1 MTPTRFHITTHGC
14 RVNRVESD
22 AIAAQLLAAGWEQAS
37 LEEAQIALLN
47 TCTVTGEADHKNR
60 KAIRQALKRQDGP
73 VLVTGCAV
81 NVAAADYEALDPRVC
96 CEPDKTQVAERALAL
111 LSRKEGCAGTG
122 PAYAG
127 SVAREVTRGD
137 RPREERTAR
146 GQAPQMQAASR
157 EESREGTGPASS
169 EGTGPAEGVDNIVTR
184 GDRPRTLVPYGKG
197 FRTRSG
203 IKVQDG
209 CDNACT
215 FCIVHTARGPARSEN
230 PREVLRQASE
240 LVEAGAR
247 ELVLVGID
255 TGAYRWEDM
264 DLAGL
269 IELLLEKT
277 SVGRIRIPSIEPQ
290 SVTRPLMEL
299 MATSEGRL
307 CRHLHLVMQSGSSKV
322 LREMDRR
329 YSAEDFLKLVQE
341 LRRRVP
347 GIALSTDL
355 IAGFPGESDED
366 FEATC
371 AMVRACGFMKLHV
384 FPYSKRPG
392 TPAAQRADQVP
403 PQLIAERAARL
414 SELGRRLSLEDARSR
429 LGCTETAVVE
439 RPGRG
444 TSESF
449 HELRFS
455 DELPLGELVHMRLD
469 SVGED
474 GVISAT
480 AL

>member
-1 MTPTRFHITTHGC
+1 MTPIRFHITTHGC

-22 AIAAQLLAAGWEQAS
+22 AIAAQLLAAGWEQAP

-60 KAIRQALKRQDGP
+60 KAIRQALKRQSGP

-81 NVAAADYEALDPRVC
+81 NVAAASYEALDSRVF
-96 CEPDKTQVAERALAL
+96 CEPDKAQVAARALAL
-111 LSRKEGCAGTG
+111 LSREGGREGTG
-122 PAYAG
+122 PAGGGDAG
-127 SVAREVTRGD
+127 DVTRGD
-137 RPREERTAR
+137 RPREERAKR
-146 GQAPQMQAASR
+146 GQAPQEAAVPATSR
-157 EESREGTGPASS
+157 VGTGPAAV
-169 EGTGPAEGVDNIVTR
+169 GDVAR
-184 GDRPRTLVPYGKG
+184 GDRPRSLVPYGEG

-215 FCIVHTARGPARSEN
+215 FCIVHTARGPARSED

-255 TGAYRWEDM
+255 TGAYRWGDM

-269 IELLLEKT
+269 IALLLEKT

-290 SVTRPLMEL
+290 SVTQPLMEL
-299 MATSEGRL
+299 LSASEGRL

-322 LREMDRR
+322 LGEMDRR
-329 YSAEDFLKLVQE
+329 YNAGEFLELVQE

-347 GIALSTDL
+347 GIALSTDV
-355 IAGFPGESDED
+355 IAGFPGETDED

-371 AMVRACGFMKLHV
+371 EMVRDCGFMKLHV

-392 TPAAQRADQVP
+392 TPAAQRTDQVP

-414 SELGRRLSLEDARSR
+414 GELGRQLSLEDARSR
-429 LGCTETAVVE
+429 LGCVETAVVE

>member
-1 MTPTRFHITTHGC
+1 M
-14 RVNRVESD
+14 
-22 AIAAQLLAAGWEQAS
+22 
-37 LEEAQIALLN
+37 
-47 TCTVTGEADHKNR
+47 
-60 KAIRQALKRQDGP
+60 
-73 VLVTGCAV
+73 
-81 NVAAADYEALDPRVC
+81 
-96 CEPDKTQVAERALAL
+96 
-111 LSRKEGCAGTG
+111 
-122 PAYAG
+122 
-127 SVAREVTRGD
+127 
-137 RPREERTAR
+137 
-146 GQAPQMQAASR
+146 
-157 EESREGTGPASS
+157 
-169 EGTGPAEGVDNIVTR
+169 
-184 GDRPRTLVPYGKG
+184 
-197 FRTRSG
+197 
-203 IKVQDG
+203 
-209 CDNACT
+209 
-215 FCIVHTARGPARSEN
+215 
-230 PREVLRQASE
+230 
-240 LVEAGAR
+240 
-247 ELVLVGID
+247 GID

-329 YSAEDFLKLVQE
+329 YSAEDVLKLVQE

>member
-22 AIAAQLLAAGWEQAS
+22 AIAAQLLAAGWEQAP

-60 KAIRQALKRQDGP
+60 KAIRQALKRQGGP

-96 CEPDKTQVAERALAL
+96 CESDKAQVAARALAL
-111 LSRKEGCAGTG
+111 LSCGEGCEGTG
-122 PAYAG
+122 PAAASG
-127 SVAREVTRGD
+127 VARGD
-137 RPREERTAR
+137 RPRKERTAR
-146 GQAPQMQAASR
+146 GQAPQLQTAAR
-157 EESREGTGPASS
+157 V
-169 EGTGPAEGVDNIVTR
+169 GTGPAEGAVGGVAR
-184 GDRPRTLVPYGKG
+184 GDRPRTLVPYGEG

-215 FCIVHTARGPARSEN
+215 FCIVHTARGPARSED

-255 TGAYRWEDM
+255 TGAYRWEGM

-269 IELLLEKT
+269 IALLLERT

-299 MATSEGRL
+299 MAASEGRL

-329 YSAEDFLKLVQE
+329 YSAEEFLELAQE
-341 LRRRVP
+341 LRHRVP
-347 GIALSTDL
+347 GIALSTDV
-355 IAGFPGESDED
+355 IAGFPGETDED

-371 AMVRACGFMKLHV
+371 EMVRACGFMKLHV

-414 SELGRRLSLEDARSR
+414 GELGRQLSLEDARSR
-429 LGCTETAVVE
+429 LGCVETTVVE

-455 DELPLGELVHMRLD
+455 DDLPLGELVHMRLD

>member
-22 AIAAQLLAAGWEQAS
+22 AIAAQLLAAGWEQAP

-60 KAIRQALKRQDGP
+60 KAIRQALKRQGGP

-96 CEPDKTQVAERALAL
+96 CEPDKAQVAARALAL
-111 LSRKEGCAGTG
+111 LSCGEGCEGTG
-122 PAYAG
+122 PAAASG
-127 SVAREVTRGD
+127 VARGD
-137 RPREERTAR
+137 RPRKERTAR
-146 GQAPQMQAASR
+146 GQAPQLQTAAR
-157 EESREGTGPASS
+157 V
-169 EGTGPAEGVDNIVTR
+169 GTGPAEGAVGGDAR
-184 GDRPRTLVPYGKG
+184 GDRPRTLVPYGEG

-215 FCIVHTARGPARSEN
+215 FCIVHTARGPARSED
-230 PREVLRQASE
+230 PREVLHQASE

-255 TGAYRWEDM
+255 TGAYRWEGM

-269 IELLLEKT
+269 IALLLEKT

-299 MATSEGRL
+299 MAASEGRL

-329 YSAEDFLKLVQE
+329 YSAEEFLELAQE
-341 LRRRVP
+341 LRHRVP
-347 GIALSTDL
+347 GIALSTDI
-355 IAGFPGESDED
+355 IAGFPGETDED

-371 AMVRACGFMKLHV
+371 EMVRACGFMKLHV

-414 SELGRRLSLEDARSR
+414 GELGRQLSLEDARSR
-429 LGCTETAVVE
+429 LGCVETTVVE

-455 DELPLGELVHMRLD
+455 DDLPLGELVHMRLD

>member
-22 AIAAQLLAAGWEQAS
+22 AIAAQLLAAGWEQAP

-60 KAIRQALKRQDGP
+60 KAIRQALKRQGGP

-96 CEPDKTQVAERALAL
+96 CEPDKAQVAARALAL
-111 LSRKEGCAGTG
+111 LSCGEGCEGTG
-122 PAYAG
+122 PAAASG
-127 SVAREVTRGD
+127 VARGD
-137 RPREERTAR
+137 RPRKERTAR
-146 GQAPQMQAASR
+146 GQAPQLQTAAR
-157 EESREGTGPASS
+157 V
-169 EGTGPAEGVDNIVTR
+169 GTGPAEGAVGGVAR
-184 GDRPRTLVPYGKG
+184 GDRPRTLVPYGEG

-215 FCIVHTARGPARSEN
+215 FCIVHTARGPARSED

-255 TGAYRWEDM
+255 TGAYRWEGM

-269 IELLLEKT
+269 IALLLERT

-299 MATSEGRL
+299 MAASEGRL

-329 YSAEDFLKLVQE
+329 YSAEEFLELAQE
-341 LRRRVP
+341 LRHRVP
-347 GIALSTDL
+347 GIALSTDV
-355 IAGFPGESDED
+355 IAGFPGETDED

-371 AMVRACGFMKLHV
+371 EMVRACGFMKLHV

-414 SELGRRLSLEDARSR
+414 GELGRQLSLEDARSR
-429 LGCTETAVVE
+429 LGCVETTVVE

-455 DELPLGELVHMRLD
+455 DDLPLGELVHMRLD

>member
-22 AIAAQLLAAGWEQAS
+22 AIAAQLLAAGWEQAP

-60 KAIRQALKRQDGP
+60 KAIRQALKRQGGP

-96 CEPDKTQVAERALAL
+96 CEPDKAQVAARALAL
-111 LSRKEGCAGTG
+111 LSRGEGCVGTG
-122 PAYAG
+122 PAAAG
-127 SVAREVTRGD
+127 DVARGD
-137 RPREERTAR
+137 RPREERTAW
-146 GQAPQMQAASR
+146 GQAPQLQTAAR
-157 EESREGTGPASS
+157 V
-169 EGTGPAEGVDNIVTR
+169 GTGPAEGAVGGDAR
-184 GDRPRTLVPYGKG
+184 GDRPRTLVPYGEG

-455 DELPLGELVHMRLD
+455 DELPLGELVHMRFD

>member
-22 AIAAQLLAAGWEQAS
+22 AIAAQLLAAGWEQAP

-111 LSRKEGCAGTG
+111 LSREEGCAGTG
-122 PAYAG
+122 PADAG
-127 SVAREVTRGD
+127 SVARGVARGD

-146 GQAPQMQAASR
+146 GQAPQMQAAPR
-157 EESREGTGPASS
+157 VESRV
-169 EGTGPAEGVDNIVTR
+169 GTGPAEGVDNIVTQ
-184 GDRPRTLVPYGKG
+184 GDMPRTQVPYGAG

>member
-22 AIAAQLLAAGWEQAS
+22 AIAAQLLAAGWEQAP

-60 KAIRQALKRQDGP
+60 KAIRQALKRQGGP

-96 CEPDKTQVAERALAL
+96 CESDKAQVAARALAL
-111 LSRKEGCAGTG
+111 LSCGEGCEGTG
-122 PAYAG
+122 PAAASG
-127 SVAREVTRGD
+127 VARGD
-137 RPREERTAR
+137 RPRKERTAW
-146 GQAPQMQAASR
+146 GQAPQLQTAAR
-157 EESREGTGPASS
+157 V
-169 EGTGPAEGVDNIVTR
+169 GTGPAEGAVGGGAR
-184 GDRPRTLVPYGKG
+184 GDRPRTLVPYGEG

-215 FCIVHTARGPARSEN
+215 FCIVHTARGPARSED

-255 TGAYRWEDM
+255 TGAYRWEGM

-269 IELLLEKT
+269 IALLLEKT

-290 SVTRPLMEL
+290 SVTQPLMEL
-299 MATSEGRL
+299 MAASEGRL

-329 YSAEDFLKLVQE
+329 YSAEEFLE
-341 LRRRVP
+341 LAQDLRHRVP
-347 GIALSTDL
+347 GIALSTDI
-355 IAGFPGESDED
+355 IAGFPGETDED

-371 AMVRACGFMKLHV
+371 EMVRACGFMKLHV

-414 SELGRRLSLEDARSR
+414 GELGRQLSLEDARSR
-429 LGCTETAVVE
+429 LGCVETAVIE

-455 DELPLGELVHMRLD
+455 DDLPLGELVHMRLD

-480 AL
+480 AI

>member
-1 MTPTRFHITTHGC
+1 MTPTRFHIITHGC

-22 AIAAQLLAAGWEQAS
+22 AIAAQLLAAGWEQAP
-37 LEEAQIALLN
+37 LEKAQIALLN

-111 LSRKEGCAGTG
+111 LSREEGCVGTG
-122 PAYAG
+122 PADAG

-146 GQAPQMQAASR
+146 GQAPQLQAASR
-157 EESREGTGPASS
+157 V
-169 EGTGPAEGVDNIVTR
+169 GTGPAEGAVDGGAR
-184 GDRPRTLVPYGKG
+184 GDRPRTLVPYGEG

-215 FCIVHTARGPARSEN
+215 FCIVHTARGPARSED

-255 TGAYRWEDM
+255 TGAYRWEGM

-269 IELLLEKT
+269 IALLLERM

-299 MATSEGRL
+299 MAASEGRL

-329 YSAEDFLKLVQE
+329 YSAEEFLELAQE
-341 LRRRVP
+341 LRHRVP
-347 GIALSTDL
+347 GIALSTDV
-355 IAGFPGESDED
+355 IAGFPGETDED

-371 AMVRACGFMKLHV
+371 EMVRACGFMKLHV

-414 SELGRRLSLEDARSR
+414 GELGRQLSLEDARSR
-429 LGCTETAVVE
+429 LGCVETTVVE

-455 DELPLGELVHMRLD
+455 DDLPLGELVHMRLD

>member
-22 AIAAQLLAAGWEQAS
+22 AIAAQLLAAGWEQAP

-60 KAIRQALKRQDGP
+60 KAIRQALKRQGGP

-96 CEPDKTQVAERALAL
+96 CESDKAQVAARALAL
-111 LSRKEGCAGTG
+111 LSCGEGCEGTG
-122 PAYAG
+122 PAAASG
-127 SVAREVTRGD
+127 VARGD
-137 RPREERTAR
+137 RPRKERTAW
-146 GQAPQMQAASR
+146 GQAPQLQTAAR
-157 EESREGTGPASS
+157 V
-169 EGTGPAEGVDNIVTR
+169 GTGPAEGAVGGDAR
-184 GDRPRTLVPYGKG
+184 GDRPRTLVPYGEG

-215 FCIVHTARGPARSEN
+215 FCIVHTARGPARSED

-255 TGAYRWEDM
+255 TGAYRWEGM

-299 MATSEGRL
+299 MAASEGRL

-329 YSAEDFLKLVQE
+329 YSAEEFLELAQE
-341 LRRRVP
+341 LRHRVP
-347 GIALSTDL
+347 GIALSTDV
-355 IAGFPGESDED
+355 IAGFPGETDED

-371 AMVRACGFMKLHV
+371 EMVRACGFMKLHI

-414 SELGRRLSLEDARSR
+414 GELGRQLSLEDARSR
-429 LGCTETAVVE
+429 LGCVETAVIE

-455 DELPLGELVHMRLD
+455 DDLPLGELVHMRLD

>member
-22 AIAAQLLAAGWEQAS
+22 AIAAQLLAAGWEQAP

-60 KAIRQALKRQDGP
+60 KAIRQALKRQGGP

-96 CEPDKTQVAERALAL
+96 CEPDKAQVAARALAL
-111 LSRKEGCAGTG
+111 LSHAEGC
-122 PAYAG
+122 
-127 SVAREVTRGD
+127 
-137 RPREERTAR
+137 
-146 GQAPQMQAASR
+146 
-157 EESREGTGPASS
+157 
-169 EGTGPAEGVDNIVTR
+169 EGTGPAEGAESQPTRGQALQLQTAARVGTGPAEDAVGGDAR
-184 GDRPRTLVPYGKG
+184 GDRPRTLVPYGEG

-215 FCIVHTARGPARSEN
+215 FCIVHTARGPARSED

-255 TGAYRWEDM
+255 TGAYRWEGM

-269 IELLLEKT
+269 IALLLEKT

-290 SVTRPLMEL
+290 SVTRSLMEL
-299 MATSEGRL
+299 MAASEGRL

-329 YSAEDFLKLVQE
+329 YSAEEFLELAQE
-341 LRRRVP
+341 LRHRVP
-347 GIALSTDL
+347 GIALSTDV
-355 IAGFPGESDED
+355 IAGFPGETDED

-371 AMVRACGFMKLHV
+371 EMVRACGFMKLHV

-414 SELGRRLSLEDARSR
+414 GELGRQLSLEDARSR
-429 LGCTETAVVE
+429 LGCVETAVVE

-455 DELPLGELVHMRLD
+455 DDLPLGELVHMRLD

>member
-22 AIAAQLLAAGWEQAS
+22 AIAAQLLAAGWEQAP

-111 LSRKEGCAGTG
+111 LSREEGCEGTG
-122 PAYAG
+122 PAAASG
-127 SVAREVTRGD
+127 VARGD
-137 RPREERTAR
+137 RPRKERTAR
-146 GQAPQMQAASR
+146 GQAPQLQTAAR
-157 EESREGTGPASS
+157 V
-169 EGTGPAEGVDNIVTR
+169 GTGPAEGAVGGVAR
-184 GDRPRTLVPYGKG
+184 GDRPRTLVPYGEG

-215 FCIVHTARGPARSEN
+215 FCIVHTARGPARSED

-255 TGAYRWEDM
+255 TGAYRWEGM

-269 IELLLEKT
+269 IALLLERT

-299 MATSEGRL
+299 MAASEGRL

-329 YSAEDFLKLVQE
+329 YSAEEFLELAQE
-341 LRRRVP
+341 LRHRVP
-347 GIALSTDL
+347 GIALSTDV
-355 IAGFPGESDED
+355 IAGFPGETDED

-371 AMVRACGFMKLHV
+371 EMVRACGFMKLHV

-414 SELGRRLSLEDARSR
+414 GELGRQLSLEDARSR
-429 LGCTETAVVE
+429 LGCVETTVVE

-455 DELPLGELVHMRLD
+455 DDLPLGELVHMRLD

>member
-14 RVNRVESD
+14 RVNRVESA
-22 AIAAQLLAAGWEQAS
+22 AIAAQLLAAGWEQAP
-37 LEEAQIALLN
+37 LEKAQIALLN

-111 LSRKEGCAGTG
+111 LSREEGCEGTG
-122 PAYAG
+122 PAAASG
-127 SVAREVTRGD
+127 VARGD
-137 RPREERTAR
+137 RPRKERTAR
-146 GQAPQMQAASR
+146 GQAPQLQTAAR
-157 EESREGTGPASS
+157 V
-169 EGTGPAEGVDNIVTR
+169 GTGPAEGAVGGVAR
-184 GDRPRTLVPYGKG
+184 GDRPRTLVPYGEG

-215 FCIVHTARGPARSEN
+215 FCIVHTARGPARSED

-255 TGAYRWEDM
+255 TGAYRWEGM

-269 IELLLEKT
+269 IALLLERT

-299 MATSEGRL
+299 MAASEGRL

-329 YSAEDFLKLVQE
+329 YSAEEFLELAQE
-341 LRRRVP
+341 LRHRVP
-347 GIALSTDL
+347 GIALSTDV
-355 IAGFPGESDED
+355 IAGFPGETDED

-371 AMVRACGFMKLHV
+371 EMVRACGFMKLHV

-414 SELGRRLSLEDARSR
+414 GELGRQLSLEDARSR
-429 LGCTETAVVE
+429 LGCVETTVVE

-455 DELPLGELVHMRLD
+455 DDLPLGELVHMRLD

>member
-22 AIAAQLLAAGWEQAS
+22 AIAAQLLAAGWEQAP

-60 KAIRQALKRQDGP
+60 KAIRQALKRQGGP

-96 CEPDKTQVAERALAL
+96 CEPDKAQVAARALAL
-111 LSRKEGCAGTG
+111 LSCGEGCEGTG
-122 PAYAG
+122 PAAASG
-127 SVAREVTRGD
+127 VARGD
-137 RPREERTAR
+137 RPREERTAW
-146 GQAPQMQAASR
+146 GQAPQLQTAAR
-157 EESREGTGPASS
+157 V
-169 EGTGPAEGVDNIVTR
+169 GTGPAEGAVGGDAR
-184 GDRPRTLVPYGKG
+184 GDRPRTLVPYGEG

-215 FCIVHTARGPARSEN
+215 FCIVHTARGPARSED

-255 TGAYRWEDM
+255 TGAYRWEGM

-269 IELLLEKT
+269 IALLLEKT
-277 SVGRIRIPSIEPQ
+277 NVGRIRIPSIEPQ
-290 SVTRPLMEL
+290 SVTRSLMEL
-299 MATSEGRL
+299 MAASEGRL

-329 YSAEDFLKLVQE
+329 YSAEEFLELAQE
-341 LRRRVP
+341 LRHRVP
-347 GIALSTDL
+347 GIALSTDV
-355 IAGFPGESDED
+355 IAGFPGETDED

-371 AMVRACGFMKLHV
+371 EMVRACGFMKLHV

-392 TPAAQRADQVP
+392 TPAAQRANQVP

-414 SELGRRLSLEDARSR
+414 GELGRQLSLEDARSR
-429 LGCTETAVVE
+429 LGCVETAVVE

-455 DELPLGELVHMRLD
+455 DDLPLGELVHMRLD

>member
-22 AIAAQLLAAGWEQAS
+22 AIAAQLLAAGWEQAP

-60 KAIRQALKRQDGP
+60 KAIRQALKRQGGP

-96 CEPDKTQVAERALAL
+96 CEPDKAQVAARALAL
-111 LSRKEGCAGTG
+111 LSHAEGC
-122 PAYAG
+122 
-127 SVAREVTRGD
+127 
-137 RPREERTAR
+137 
-146 GQAPQMQAASR
+146 
-157 EESREGTGPASS
+157 
-169 EGTGPAEGVDNIVTR
+169 EGTGPAEGAESQPTRGQAPQLQTAARVGTGPAEDAVGGDAR
-184 GDRPRTLVPYGKG
+184 GDRPRTLVPYGEG

-215 FCIVHTARGPARSEN
+215 FCIVHTARGPARSED

-255 TGAYRWEDM
+255 TGAYRWEGM

-269 IELLLEKT
+269 IALLLEKT
-277 SVGRIRIPSIEPQ
+277 NVGRIRIPSIEPQ
-290 SVTRPLMEL
+290 SVTRSLMEL
-299 MATSEGRL
+299 MAASEGRL

-329 YSAEDFLKLVQE
+329 YSAEEFLELAQE
-341 LRRRVP
+341 LRHRVP
-347 GIALSTDL
+347 GIALSTDV
-355 IAGFPGESDED
+355 IAGFPGETDED

-371 AMVRACGFMKLHV
+371 EMVRACGFMKLHV

-414 SELGRRLSLEDARSR
+414 GELGRQLSLEDARSR
-429 LGCTETAVVE
+429 LGCVETAVVE

-455 DELPLGELVHMRLD
+455 DDLPLGELVHMRLD

>member
-22 AIAAQLLAAGWEQAS
+22 AIAAQLLAAGWEQPP
-37 LEEAQIALLN
+37 LEKAQIALLN

-60 KAIRQALKRQDGP
+60 KAIRQALKRQGGP

-96 CEPDKTQVAERALAL
+96 CESDKAQVAARALAL
-111 LSRKEGCAGTG
+111 LSCGEGCEGTG
-122 PAYAG
+122 PAAASG
-127 SVAREVTRGD
+127 VARGD
-137 RPREERTAR
+137 RPRKERTAR
-146 GQAPQMQAASR
+146 GQAPQLQTAAR
-157 EESREGTGPASS
+157 V
-169 EGTGPAEGVDNIVTR
+169 GTGPAEGAVGGVAR
-184 GDRPRTLVPYGKG
+184 GDRPRTLVPYGEG

-215 FCIVHTARGPARSEN
+215 FCIVHTARGPARSED

-255 TGAYRWEDM
+255 TGAYRWEGM

-269 IELLLEKT
+269 IALLLERT

-299 MATSEGRL
+299 MAASEGRL

-329 YSAEDFLKLVQE
+329 YSAEEFLELAQE
-341 LRRRVP
+341 LRHRVP
-347 GIALSTDL
+347 GIALSTDV
-355 IAGFPGESDED
+355 IAGFPGETDED

-371 AMVRACGFMKLHV
+371 EMVRACGFMKLHV

-414 SELGRRLSLEDARSR
+414 GELGRQLSLEDARSR
-429 LGCTETAVVE
+429 LGCVETTVVE

-455 DELPLGELVHMRLD
+455 DDLPLGELVHMRLD

>member
-22 AIAAQLLAAGWEQAS
+22 AIAAQLLAAGWEQAP

-60 KAIRQALKRQDGP
+60 KAIRQALKRQGGP

-96 CEPDKTQVAERALAL
+96 CEPDKAQVAARALAL
-111 LSRKEGCAGTG
+111 LSCGEGC
-122 PAYAG
+122 
-127 SVAREVTRGD
+127 
-137 RPREERTAR
+137 
-146 GQAPQMQAASR
+146 
-157 EESREGTGPASS
+157 EGTGLAAAS
-169 EGTGPAEGVDNIVTR
+169 GGAR
-184 GDRPRTLVPYGKG
+184 GDRPRTLVPYGEG

-215 FCIVHTARGPARSEN
+215 FCIVHTARGPARSED

-255 TGAYRWEDM
+255 TGAYRWEGM

-269 IELLLEKT
+269 IALLLEKT

-299 MATSEGRL
+299 MAASEGRL

-329 YSAEDFLKLVQE
+329 YSAEEFLELAQE
-341 LRRRVP
+341 LRHRVP
-347 GIALSTDL
+347 GIALSTDV
-355 IAGFPGESDED
+355 IAGFPGETDED

-371 AMVRACGFMKLHV
+371 EMVRACGFMKLHV

-414 SELGRRLSLEDARSR
+414 GELGRQLSLEDARSR
-429 LGCTETAVVE
+429 LGCVETTVVE

-455 DELPLGELVHMRLD
+455 DDLPLGELVHMRLD